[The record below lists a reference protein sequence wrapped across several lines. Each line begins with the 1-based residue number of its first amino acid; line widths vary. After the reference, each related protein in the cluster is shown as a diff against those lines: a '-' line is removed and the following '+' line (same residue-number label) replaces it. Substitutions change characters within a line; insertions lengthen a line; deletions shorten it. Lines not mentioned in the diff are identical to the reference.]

1 MHCFDNPFFLRQ
13 LSTSAAGAPLFEIFL
28 TLDGKGNYKKQVL
41 LLVNPTELLSNLS
54 YWDIHW
60 RVMFRFI
67 R

>member
-1 MHCFDNPFFLRQ
+1 MKIAIYENSFSLRQ

-41 LLVNPTELLSNLS
+41 FPSLILSSYCPVLVVVIFVGES
-54 YWDIHW
+54 
-60 RVMFRFI
+60 FR